1 MRHWQSILVI
11 LIGFMAQAALAITPL
26 PAEQVFKPSVTV
38 YDPNTLLI
46 QWQIKPGYYLYQD
59 KFDFHLSETPVAKL
73 GKPRIPTGEQRFDE
87 VLGDYQVL
95 ARQVQIPMPILGLQ
109 PGDSEL
115 TVDYLGCSASGFCY
129 PPQQF
134 TARLVFNA
142 QAELVDAQLIP
153 KVTSSTAAVPSATEV
168 KTTATDHLSEHKLP
182 WIMLTFVGLGLLLS
196 FTPCVLPMVPILSGI
211 IVGHGDSIT
220 MGKAFRLSLVYVLSM
235 SVTYALIGV
244 LFALIGHNLQVMLQ
258 IPWVIGLTSA
268 IFVLLALSMF
278 GVYQLALP
286 ERWQAGIAGVSHRQT
301 GGAYL
306 GVVVMG
312 SLATL
317 ILSPCVTVP
326 LVGALT
332 YITSTG
338 NVLIG
343 ASALF
348 ALGFGMGIPLLL
360 IGTSAGKLLPKAGNW
375 MKTIQA
381 GFGVLLLAVA
391 IYLLERIIPESV
403 TLLLW
408 GSLLIVCAIY
418 LGALRRTATTAN
430 WRTLWQGL
438 GIVILVSGIALV
450 LGAAMGH
457 TNVFAPLQTQPSASP
472 IRSDTLTGQARW
484 QVVNSIDDVEA
495 ALARAQQTNQPVML
509 DFYADWCIA
518 CKSMERNVFSDPVV
532 QAALSHYV
540 ILKADITTQNAM
552 DQALMQKYNVIAPP
566 TLLFFNTHGDLSL
579 TATLVGEV
587 TRQDFLTHIQ
597 LLAKQDNLER

>member
-1 MRHWQSILVI
+1 MRHWQSILLI
-11 LIGFMAQAALAITPL
+11 LLGLMAQAALAITPL
-26 PAEQVFKPSVTV
+26 PAQEVFKPSVTV
-38 YDPNTLLI
+38 HDPNTLLI
-46 QWQIKPGYYLYQD
+46 QWQIEPGYYLYQD
-59 KFDFHLSETPVAKL
+59 KFDFHLSETPVVKL

-87 VLGDYQVL
+87 VLGQYQVL
-95 ARQVQIPMPILGLQ
+95 ARQVRIPVPLLGLQ

-134 TARLVFNA
+134 TARLVFNE
-142 QAELVDAQLIP
+142 QAELVDAQLITP
-153 KVTSSTAAVPSATEV
+153 TAPPVATPAS
-168 KTTATDHLSEHKLP
+168 TTAETTTTDQLKEHKLP

-211 IVGHGDSIT
+211 IIGHGERIT
-220 MGKAFRLSLVYVLSM
+220 TGKAFRLSLVYVLSM
-235 SVTYALIGV
+235 SVTYAFIGI
-244 LFALIGHNLQVMLQ
+244 LFASIGHNLQVVLQ
-258 IPWVIGLTSA
+258 IPWVIALTSV

-278 GVYQLALP
+278 DVYQLTLP
-286 ERWQAGIAGVSHRQT
+286 ERWQAGIASVSHRQT

-306 GVVVMG
+306 GVAVMG
-312 SLATL
+312 CLATL

-338 NVLIG
+338 NVLVG

-391 IYLLERIIPESV
+391 IYLLERILPEPV

-418 LGALRRTATTAN
+418 LGALRRSTATAN

-438 GIVILVSGIALV
+438 GIVILVYGIALV

-457 TNVFAPLQTQPSASP
+457 SNVYAPLQTQSSTARPH
-472 IRSDTLTGQARW
+472 SDNFTVQPRR
-484 QVVNSIDDVEA
+484 QVVTDIDDVQN
-495 ALARAQQTNQPVML
+495 ALARARQLRQPVML

-518 CKSMERNVFSDPVV
+518 CKSMERHVFSDPAV
-532 QAALSHYV
+532 QAALRDYV

-552 DQALMQKYNVIAPP
+552 DQALMQKYGVIAPP
-566 TLLFFNTHGDLSL
+566 TLLFFNRHGDLL
-579 TATLVGEV
+579 PTATLVGEI
-587 TRQDFLTHIQ
+587 TRQDFLAHIQ
-597 LLAKQDNLER
+597 QLTKQDYLE